1 MAADAK
7 EPNRK
12 SIRGLDNMS
21 NKAFNDYK
29 RGKARAEE
37 LGMTYDEYFNEIYR
51 IKTMALKQEI
61 TMADHDRMIA
71 ELTGKK
77 GA

>member
-12 SIRGLDNMS
+12 SIRGLDNLS
-21 NKAFNDYK
+21 NKAFNQYK

-37 LGMTYDEYFNEIYR
+37 LGMTHEEYSNQI
-51 IKTMALKQEI
+51 ISLGIMALKQEI
-61 TMADHDRMIA
+61 TMTEYNKMIA
-71 ELTGKK
+71 ELK
-77 GA
+77 GQN